1 MSASRQGMSS
11 EEMDH
16 GVAQRVANAIETIA
30 IYESKI
36 HMAHDSMNPVVREEA
51 TVGKNVSNKRK
62 WGKITIGILTNTT
75 KKRIEKWLE
84 AHVTGHETR
93 KFGLRV
99 EKKMYVIE
107 QSPISPLLRIADSSK
122 QNAGRYGMHIY
133 SHKRCLDLK
142 SMFEKQAGVERFD
155 LIQTFHACKQEEGK
169 TVLLAYVLKW
179 KDM

>member
-51 TVGKNVSNKRK
+51 T
-62 WGKITIGILTNTT
+62 
-75 KKRIEKWLE
+75 
-84 AHVTGHETR
+84 ATR
-93 KFGLRV
+93 KRMLDICLTATSASGAGYINHSDFRSMFEREKLSGTNFNDWFRQLKLVLRV

-107 QSPISPLLRIADSSK
+107 QSIPPAPTADSAANVLAKWNVVYDAHNEVACLMLGSLTPELHK
-122 QNAGRYGMHIY
+122 QFENY
-133 SHKRCLDLK
+133 SPYEML
-142 SMFEKQAGVERFD
+142 
-155 LIQTFHACKQEEGK
+155 
-169 TVLLAYVLKW
+169 
-179 KDM
+179 